1 MCEIRLSLFRF
12 WHLAN
17 EISHWWP
24 SGSGSVVVII
34 ISLSFSCVGVLHWYN
49 TPAWTSD
56 SGKYTC
62 ILLHYW
68 LFCFPIII
76 FMFEILLTIK
86 YVWLQTTQQTVLH
99 NFKIVFFNPTKYK
112 LWRSK
117 NCFEFLK
124 TRWKA
129 SGSGKCFHFLY
140 ISLHKDMSHVI
151 IYIIKSGLVRWTER
165 GVQQQFLLY

>member
-99 NFKIVFFNPTKYK
+99 NFKIVFFNSTKYK
-112 LWRSK
+112 LWRSSQPSSYAK
-117 NCFEFLK
+117 Y
-124 TRWKA
+124 WK
-129 SGSGKCFHFLY
+129 L
-140 ISLHKDMSHVI
+140 MSMRN
-151 IYIIKSGLVRWTER
+151 SSAGF
-165 GVQQQFLLY
+165 GVTCSRS

>member
-34 ISLSFSCVGVLHWYN
+34 ISLFYSCVGVLHWYN
-49 TPAWTSD
+49 TPAWTS
-56 SGKYTC
+56 GKYIC

-68 LFCFPIII
+68 LFCYPIII

-99 NFKIVFFNPTKYK
+99 NFKIVFFNSTKYK
-112 LWRSK
+112 QTMKIFTPILVCK
-117 NCFEFLK
+117 ILK
-124 TRWKA
+124 ID
-129 SGSGKCFHFLY
+129 GQENFKCR
-140 ISLHKDMSHVI
+140 MSWYYYFRV
-151 IYIIKSGLVRWTER
+151 
-165 GVQQQFLLY
+165 